1 MLISLEQQVSKILG
15 ICAIGSWFLC
25 ANCFDEWRASPDLC
39 CLISIPLFLIFFYEH
54 IIFQITGSYFGL
66 YVQWAVLTCVM
77 QFHDQL
83 EINTP
88 NDYQPC
94 CISLF
99 VFAILEQMEGC
110 LHFGFDMNRVL
121 FFLGQ
126 GRSFILSCHLN
137 MQPIFLLPCSN

>member
-1 MLISLEQQVSKILG
+1 MSIL
-15 ICAIGSWFLC
+15 F
-25 ANCFDEWRASPDLC
+25 
-39 CLISIPLFLIFFYEH
+39 
-54 IIFQITGSYFGL
+54 FQITGSYFGL

-121 FFLGQ
+121 FFFLGQ

-137 MQPIFLLPCSN
+137 MQPIFLLPCSNKKFLNVE

>member
-1 MLISLEQQVSKILG
+1 M
-15 ICAIGSWFLC
+15 C
-25 ANCFDEWRASPDLC
+25 ANCFDVWRASPDLC

-110 LHFGFDMNRVL
+110 LHFGFRHESCTF